1 MRVVGLLGLVASVAV
16 LVVGSPTGP
25 GGDLS
30 LEEARS
36 FEEFPLY
43 FAGDEVDGLS
53 LAAVLR
59 RDEGADYVS
68 FVYGECSPTSDSGCA
83 PPVEVQVWPADVR
96 HAGSYDA
103 SAGAPSVEVTRI
115 RGRPA
120 AFVGDGMQ
128 LELYT
133 EESTIVVFADTRQR
147 LLTIATALRCLGRDH
162 DGPREER
169 LGCRR

>member
-1 MRVVGLLGLVASVAV
+1 MRIVGLLGLVASVTV

-43 FAGDEVDGLS
+43 YAGDEVDGLP

-59 RDEGADYVS
+59 RDEGAEYVS
-68 FVYGECSPTSDSGCA
+68 FVYGECGPSSDSGCA
-83 PPVEVQVWPADVR
+83 PPAEVQVWPAGVR
-96 HAGSYDA
+96 NAGSYEA
-103 SAGAPSVEVTRI
+103 SAGAPSVEPTRI

-120 AFVGDGMQ
+120 AFVGDGTQ

-147 LLTIATALRCLGRDH
+147 LLAVANVLRCLGRDR